1 MIVSTIAIAEYC
13 VGGDVHELPLKNIQI
28 LPFNLNHSQKTG
40 ELAKIAFQAKNN
52 GILQGNKRVI
62 IRNDT
67 KLFAQADCEKNIE
80 YYLSSDSDSSK
91 VYEAIKETVKPNFQ
105 FINLNIP
112 HHQQFGILDL

>member
-40 ELAKIAFQAKNN
+40 EFAKIAFQAKNN
-52 GILQGNKRVI
+52 GILQVNKRVI
-62 IRNDT
+62 IPNDT

-80 YYLSSDSDSSK
+80 YYLSSDSESSK

-105 FINLNIP
+105 FINLNTP